1 MGLAAPRKYACFFQP
16 GIENSLTVYR
26 KTKISHDPNNTKWA
40 RSTSGFGHR
49 IMSAQGWTPG
59 NRLGARDAAHAD
71 FLTAAS
77 TSHIKVTIKDD
88 TLGLG
93 ARAGRDP
100 LGEPTGLDAFKGLL
114 GRLNGKSDMELKQD
128 QRKRDDVKLA
138 RYAAMKFP
146 EVRFVYGGLLTH
158 EKREALPESDIDDR
172 HKTTVAD
179 RGDSGEKEA
188 ADSCASE
195 SPEPKQ
201 KSSRSK
207 TKSKSKSKSKTSKKS
222 HSDAEERDD
231 ASSMSESKKR
241 KKSKKRKADAD
252 EGATSELPVESQLE
266 SSSSTSM
273 GRERRPIG
281 RQVLRGRHIA
291 QKKRALMDD
300 KSLQEVSFGTPSRC
314 NGW

>member
-1 MGLAAPRKYACFFQP
+1 MISQP
-16 GIENSLTVYR
+16 AVGHFLTVYR

-114 GRLNGKSDMELKQD
+114 GRLNGKSDVELKQD

-158 EKREALPESDIDDR
+158 EKREALPDLDTHDR
-172 HKTTVAD
+172 HPKAHSESGD
-179 RGDSGEKEA
+179 RSGREEA
-188 ADSCASE
+188 TSSASE
-195 SPEPKQ
+195 SPEPKR
-201 KSSRSK
+201 KSSKSK
-207 TKSKSKSKSKTSKKS
+207 TRSKSKSKSKSKSSKKS
-222 HSDAEERDD
+222 HAEADERDD
-231 ASSMSESKKR
+231 SSSISESKKR

-252 EGATSELPVESQLE
+252 DDATSDPQVESQPE

-273 GRERRPIG
+273 ARERRPIG
-281 RQVLRGRHIA
+281 RQVFRGRHIA
-291 QKKRALMDD
+291 QKKKALMDD
-300 KSLQEVSFGTPSRC
+300 KSLQEVSSKIRSGC
-314 NGW
+314 DGE